1 MSIWTFH
8 PGFVPPRPAIPV
20 VAIAN
25 LKGGV
30 GKTTLAANLA
40 CALVHQEKL
49 RVLAIDFDFQ
59 GSLSE
64 SLQMVVGR
72 SVNSGAINLLNQED
86 VGVIFDLGTTT
97 AGLGLAADLSVIQS
111 FYHLAE
117 VEDKLLVKHIV
128 EGLNG
133 EHDLRQMLA
142 RKLASPRIKADF
154 DIVIIDT
161 PPRLTMAAINALG
174 ASTHILIPTAI
185 TGLSLTA
192 TITFADQINQIK
204 KIFPHLNPT
213 GIIPTLHAAKEL
225 QVQERRNLKL
235 LEREIPS
242 VPLWFDCTM
251 PHRTHIGRNESYFH
265 NTDIK
270 SIFNPMASKIRELT
284 GATRNDRHADL
295 GDNTRTR
302 PSWNR
307 PSK

>member
-1 MSIWTFH
+1 MSVWTFH
-8 PGFVPPRPAIPV
+8 PGFVPPKASVPV
-20 VAIAN
+20 VVIAN

-40 CALVHQEKL
+40 CAMVHQEKL

-64 SLQMVVGR
+64 ALQMVVGR
-72 SVNSGAINLLNQED
+72 SVNFGAINLLNQED
-86 VGVIFDLGTTT
+86 VGAIFDLGTTT

-117 VEDKLLVKHIV
+117 IEDKLLVRHIV
-128 EGLNG
+128 EGLSG

-142 RKLASPRIKADF
+142 RKLASPRIRADF

-174 ASTHILIPTAI
+174 ASTHIFIPTAI

-192 TITFADQINQIK
+192 TITFADQINQLK
-204 KIFPHLNPT
+204 KIFPHLNPA
-213 GIIPTLHAAKEL
+213 GIIPTLHATKEL
-225 QVQERRNLKL
+225 RVQERRNLKI
-235 LEREIPS
+235 LEKEIPS
-242 VPLWFDCTM
+242 IPLWTDCTM
-251 PHRTHIGRNESYFH
+251 PRRAHIEHNENYFH
-265 NTDIK
+265 NIDIK
-270 SIFNPMASKIRELT
+270 SIFNPMASRIRELT
-284 GATRNDRHADL
+284 GAIRNDRHTDL
-295 GDNTRTR
+295 GDNPRTR